1 MNTLRKIVSFLSW
14 KLLKILPNLNY
25 LLRYSINYILKIIKA
40 RNLTQ
45 VNLGEKNFDKSI
57 PLIDTILTF
66 TNLGYRYPKHFLKQA
81 TQLDWFGEVVLA
93 DESFLEN
100 LSDTL
105 SLQIRKFRF
114 EGYGHWFWKPI
125 VISRQLHSM
134 SSNKILLYCDSGT
147 FLNSAGRQRLLEY
160 LKLLETTNSDA
171 IFFSIDGGIN
181 DSSNYLDH
189 HLYNEKIVERANLG
203 EIVQA
208 PKQVYAGLMI
218 LKNTTATKIFMKNWM
233 KLCMNLELL
242 NSVRDA
248 DNGLIQFA
256 FHENFK
262 VIIYSGSEVNL
273 YDKSGHQL
281 KHSLKKSNYAN
292 LDWSLL
298 AQSPFQLRRAK

>member
-14 KLLKILPNLNY
+14 KLLKILANLNY
-25 LLRYSINYILKIIKA
+25 LLRYSTNYILKIIKA

-45 VNLGEKNFDKSI
+45 ANLEEKNFVKSV
-57 PLIDTILTF
+57 PLVDTILTF

-81 TQLDWFGEVVLA
+81 SQLDWFGEVVHA

-100 LSDTL
+100 LSDAL
-105 SLQIRKFRF
+105 YLQIRKFKLA
-114 EGYGHWFWKPI
+114 GYGLWFWKPI

-147 FLNSAGRQRLLEY
+147 FLNSRGRQRLLEY

-171 IFFSIDGGIN
+171 IFFSVDDGIGDCSI
-181 DSSNYLDH
+181 YLDN
-189 HLYNEKIVERANLG
+189 HLYNEKIIERANLG
-203 EIVQA
+203 EIYQA

-218 LKNTTATKIFMKNWM
+218 LKNTTATKKFVKNWM
-233 KLCMNLELL
+233 KLCTNLELL

-273 YDKSGHQL
+273 YDKSGRQL
-281 KHSLKKSNYAN
+281 KHSLKESDYAN
-292 LDWSLL
+292 LDWSVL